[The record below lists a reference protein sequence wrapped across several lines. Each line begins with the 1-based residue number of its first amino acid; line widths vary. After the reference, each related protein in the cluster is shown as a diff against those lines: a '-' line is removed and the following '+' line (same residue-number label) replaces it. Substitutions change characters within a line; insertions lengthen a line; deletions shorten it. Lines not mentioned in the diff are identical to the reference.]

1 MNDRDKMVI
10 WLGKP
15 IYNNYLYF
23 DFLSNHFQNI
33 MNYLKNKN
41 IKLRENIDENIFFIR
56 FLALIYENSKIN
68 I

>member
-23 DFLSNHFQNI
+23 DFLNKHFQYI
-33 MNYLKNKN
+33 MGYLKSKN
-41 IKLRENIDENIFFIR
+41 IKLREDVDENIFLIR
-56 FLALIYENSKIN
+56 FIALFI
-68 I
+68 

>member
-10 WLGKP
+10 WLGKS

-23 DFLSNHFQNI
+23 DFLNKHFQYL
-33 MNYLKNKN
+33 MTYLKNKN
-41 IKLRENIDENIFFIR
+41 IKLREDVDENIFFIR
-56 FLALIYENSKIN
+56 FIAFMYENSN

>member
-23 DFLSNHFQNI
+23 DFLNNHFQNI
-33 MNYLKNKN
+33 MAYLKNKH
-41 IKLRENIDENIFFIR
+41 IKLRENVDENIFFIR
-56 FLALIYENSKIN
+56 FIALIYTNSNIN

>member
-15 IYNNYLYF
+15 INNNYLYF

-33 MNYLKNKN
+33 MAYLKNKN